1 MKAYDIEK
9 LTAKLKSSDSLQ
21 YRNKLYH
28 FVACIG
34 LVSWPSS
41 AIYSTATNT
50 VPSFIRSRQVPFI
63 FEL

>member
-34 LVSWPSS
+34 LVS
-41 AIYSTATNT
+41 
-50 VPSFIRSRQVPFI
+50 
-63 FEL
+63 